1 MSTSGKYGK
10 IGFSHVWCFP
20 LTTFY
25 QGRLRPFLFHQPSYY
40 PIRSNV
46 YCPHFP
52 NQNCHQQI
60 RWSRV
65 LDTLITGFPQT
76 QHCHWTSLILYLFF
90 FTWRN
95 PHGHSLLLIIGNS
108 RVVSDSYRLKL
119 HDDHPTRVT
128 GVLRESL
135 TNYLSVVPPPL
146 HRPLDRASPKN
157 SPNCWVWR

>member
-108 RVVSDSYRLKL
+108 RVELLPTKTPRWSSYACDRSAS
-119 HDDHPTRVT
+119 
-128 GVLRESL
+128 GISYE
-135 TNYLSVVPPPL
+135 LSFRCTPPL